1 MHFVV
6 AMKIYKSLAA
16 AYNEMGT
23 NWNGPISCQKD
34 VVLLVR
40 H

>member
-1 MHFVV
+1 M
-6 AMKIYKSLAA
+6 YKQPSA

-23 NWNGPISCQKD
+23 NENGPISCQKD